1 MIGISLL
8 SHLPFLQIA
17 SSSVDPPQERLLK
30 ELERDS
36 PGLHEKV
43 PYLLDSENTSKICK
57 TVLDIGQL
65 ISAYIEGC
73 GYVYE
78 DGEDIAER
86 NKALLQGVTH
96 PEKKSMDQ
104 LKGYLEESDS
114 LLRLLNYHA
123 RRPRQDYL
131 PQGGVPDALLLSSP
145 PFEPSKNLVGLKN
158 DFASLKNEFELSL
171 GVSLKE
177 FDDLIHKGGEAKLED
192 PDNLKEM
199 KALYVKARNLFNKA
213 MEESGRSTLGADGWN
228 E

>member
-1 MIGISLL
+1 MIGISLI
-8 SHLPFLQIA
+8 SRLPFLQKA
-17 SSSVDPPQERLLK
+17 FFNVDPPQEHLLK

-43 PYLLDSENTSKICK
+43 PYLLDSENTSKICR

-65 ISAYIEGC
+65 ISAYIEGR

-78 DGEDIAER
+78 DREDIAER

-114 LLRLLNYHA
+114 LLRLLNVYARCPRHYYH
-123 RRPRQDYL
+123 PG
-131 PQGGVPDALLLSSP
+131 GGVFEGDIVRSP

-158 DFASLKNEFELSL
+158 DFASLKNEFEPSP
-171 GVSLKE
+171 GVGLKE

-199 KALYVKARNLFNKA
+199 KALYVKARNIFNKA
-213 MEESGRSTLGADGWN
+213 REESGRSPLGADGWN

>member
-1 MIGISLL
+1 MIGISLI
-8 SHLPFLQIA
+8 SRLPFLQKA
-17 SSSVDPPQERLLK
+17 FLNVHPPQEYLLK

-43 PYLLDSENTSKICK
+43 PYLLDSENTSKICR

-65 ISAYIEGC
+65 ISAYIEGR

-78 DGEDIAER
+78 DREDIAER

-123 RRPRQDYL
+123 HRPRQDYL
-131 PQGGVPDALLLSSP
+131 PVPDALLLSSP
-145 PFEPSKNLVGLKN
+145 PFEPSKNLVDLKN
-158 DFASLKNEFELSL
+158 DFASLKNEFEPSL

-177 FDDLIHKGGEAKLED
+177 FDDLIHKGGEAKLD
-192 PDNLKEM
+192 NPDNLKEM
-199 KALYVKARNLFNKA
+199 KALYVKARELFNKA
-213 MEESGRSTLGADGWN
+213 RQELGRPWLVADGWN